1 MYFYPPEI
9 KLLNLSILITKRL
22 ISAKKKAFSSFIM
35 RISIIATTISVAAM
49 IVSMSFINGFQ
60 KIIAEKIF
68 GFWGHIRVQ
77 HFEPLKSNIAEE
89 SPIVRNDSAEFMMNV
104 APNVNSVS
112 IFATKSAILNANGT
126 IEGVLMKGVSKE
138 YPFKKLDRFLTKGS
152 WPTFKDSGYAEEIVL
167 SEYTAN
173 QLGTGVGKSL
183 LIYFIQSDGS
193 PPRTR
198 KLRVAGLY
206 KTGIDVYDKIY
217 AIGDIRLIQRLNGW
231 EENEVGGYE
240 IVLSDPL
247 QMESTAMGIYDVL
260 PSGWN
265 AQTLKEL
272 SPEIFD
278 WLNLQN
284 TNKYILL
291 TVMTIVA
298 LINLITCLIILL
310 LERTAM
316 IALLK
321 ALGARDIQIQTT
333 FIAYGTWIA
342 GVGIAAGTLLG
353 LGICYLQQYTGFI
366 RLNEEAYY
374 VHVAPVDIRMGD
386 VMLVALGTALVSV
399 LILFIPSIISKKIN
413 PSKALRFK

>member
-1 MYFYPPEI
+1 
-9 KLLNLSILITKRL
+9 
-22 ISAKKKAFSSFIM
+22 
-35 RISIIATTISVAAM
+35 
-49 IVSMSFINGFQ
+49 
-60 KIIAEKIF
+60 
-68 GFWGHIRVQ
+68 
-77 HFEPLKSNIAEE
+77 
-89 SPIVRNDSAEFMMNV
+89 MNV

-126 IEGVLMKGVSKE
+126 IEGVLMKGVSNE

-198 KLRVAGLY
+198 KLRVSGLY

-240 IVLSDPL
+240 IVLTDPL
-247 QMESTAMGIYDVL
+247 QMENTAMGIYDVL

-310 LERTAM
+310 LERTGM

-374 VHVAPVDIRMGD
+374 VHVAPVDIRIGD
-386 VMLVALGTALVSV
+386 VMLVALGTALVAV

>member
-1 MYFYPPEI
+1 M
-9 KLLNLSILITKRL
+9 
-22 ISAKKKAFSSFIM
+22 KAS
-35 RISIIATTISVAAM
+35 
-49 IVSMSFINGFQ
+49 
-60 KIIAEKIF
+60 
-68 GFWGHIRVQ
+68 
-77 HFEPLKSNIAEE
+77 
-89 SPIVRNDSAEFMMNV
+89 
-104 APNVNSVS
+104 PNVKSVS
-112 IFATKSAILNANGT
+112 PFATKSAILNANGT
-126 IEGVLMKGVSKE
+126 IEGVLLKGISKE
-138 YPFKKLDRFLTKGS
+138 YPFKDLNRYLTKGS
-152 WPTFKDSGYAEEIVL
+152 WPVFKDSGYAEEIVL

-173 QLGTGVGKSL
+173 QLVTGVGKNL
-183 LIYFIQSDGS
+183 LIYFIQADGS

-198 KLRVAGLY
+198 KLKVTGLY

-217 AIGDIRLIQRLNGW
+217 AIGDIRLIQKLNGW

-240 IVLSDPL
+240 IVLNDPL
-247 QMESTAMGIYDVL
+247 QMENNANGIYDEL

-265 AQTLKEL
+265 ALTLKEL

-310 LERTAM
+310 LERTGM

-321 ALGARDIQIQTT
+321 ALGARDIQIQST
-333 FIAYGTWIA
+333 FIAYGTWISS
-342 GVGIAAGTLLG
+342 VGIIAGTLFG

-374 VHVAPVDIRMGD
+374 VHIAPVDIRLAD
-386 VMLVALGTALVSV
+386 VMLVALGTAIISF

>member
-1 MYFYPPEI
+1 
-9 KLLNLSILITKRL
+9 
-22 ISAKKKAFSSFIM
+22 M

-89 SPIVRNDSAEFMMNV
+89 SPIVRNDSAEFMMKV

-173 QLGTGVGKSL
+173 QLGTSVGKSL

-310 LERTAM
+310 LERTGM

-342 GVGIAAGTLLG
+342 GVGIAVGTLLG
-353 LGICYLQQYTGFI
+353 LGICYLQQYTGII

-374 VHVAPVDIRMGD
+374 VHVAPVDIRMSD
-386 VMLVALGTALVSV
+386 VMLVAWGTALVSV